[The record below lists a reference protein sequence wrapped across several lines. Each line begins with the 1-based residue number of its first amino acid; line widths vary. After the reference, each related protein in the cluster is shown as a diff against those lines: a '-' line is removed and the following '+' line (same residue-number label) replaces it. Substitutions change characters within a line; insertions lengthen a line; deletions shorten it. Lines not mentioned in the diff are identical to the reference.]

1 MNTRN
6 CNLIVAATLVIAF
19 GTASSVD
26 AHRAQSNG
34 SINSRCPEILANPQ
48 GFPDM
53 TVTYC
58 RTTPLWVHWPPFPD
72 NNYVYYDHYPYNGY
86 GYTDASCAARFRSYN
101 PATHTYTGHD
111 GRPHHC
117 P

>member
-1 MNTRN
+1 MG
-6 CNLIVAATLVIAF
+6 F

-26 AHRAQSNG
+26 AHRAHTNG
-34 SINSRCPEILANPQ
+34 SIASRCPEILANPD

-53 TVTYC
+53 TVTFC
-58 RTTPLWVHWPPFPD
+58 STKWVHAPLFPD
-72 NNYVYYDHYPYNGY
+72 DNYVYYDHHPSIGY
-86 GYTDASCAARFRSYN
+86 GYISADASCAARFRSYN
-101 PATHTYTGHD
+101 PATHTYIGHD